1 MMATAG
7 EQRRIEDQKV
17 PYLMEGN
24 QWAGYEDVDSVT
36 EKVSVVVVVFL

>member
-1 MMATAG
+1 MMATA
-7 EQRRIEDQKV
+7 EVQQRIGDQKV
-17 PYLMEGN
+17 PYLMKGN